1 MRGPHGS
8 LRKTADGRGEEK
20 PSTPSLSQGLPGAR
34 EARRS
39 ADSSPSAPPALLPLA
54 EPPLLLPQ
62 LPQISAFASR
72 LWSPSSLRPPETS
85 RPPTPPRAPSCS
97 LVMTVPPARASPHPL
112 SLSRRGRHP
121 ALLRHRHGLQKGR
134 LSCTEQGAHTEKR
147 RTKSQGPAG
156 SAESAFLGRSSKQI
170 HFPFDVFVKISSWQE
185 RRVRFRGD
193 SGYALQGKRMA
204 GWGKVTGFGIR

>member
-54 EPPLLLPQ
+54 DPPLLLPQ

-85 RPPTPPRAPSCS
+85 RPPPPTCSLLLPGHDRPSSQGEPAPSVPLTAREAPRA
-97 LVMTVPPARASPHPL
+97 AASP
-112 SLSRRGRHP
+112 SRAAEGLTLLHRARGT
-121 ALLRHRHGLQKGR
+121 HGKM
-134 LSCTEQGAHTEKR
+134 ADKV
-147 RTKSQGPAG
+147 AG
-156 SAESAFLGRSSKQI
+156 SCRKRGVRLPGTFLETDS
-170 HFPFDVFVKISSWQE
+170 FPF
-185 RRVRFRGD
+185 
-193 SGYALQGKRMA
+193 
-204 GWGKVTGFGIR
+204 

>member
-20 PSTPSLSQGLPGAR
+20 PSTPSLSQGLPGPR

-54 EPPLLLPQ
+54 DPPLLLPQ

-85 RPPTPPRAPSCS
+85 WPSLCLLLLPGHDRPSSQGEPAPSVPLTAREAPRA
-97 LVMTVPPARASPHPL
+97 AASPSRGCRRADFPAPSKGHTRKNGGQ
-112 SLSRRGRHP
+112 SRRVLQEARSP
-121 ALLRHRHGLQKGR
+121 PSWDVPRNRFISLLMF
-134 LSCTEQGAHTEKR
+134 S
-147 RTKSQGPAG
+147 
-156 SAESAFLGRSSKQI
+156 
-170 HFPFDVFVKISSWQE
+170 
-185 RRVRFRGD
+185 
-193 SGYALQGKRMA
+193 
-204 GWGKVTGFGIR
+204 